1 MKSHLL
7 VIFFFN
13 FLLLGI
19 THCGKLKNIDESN
32 FDRVVK
38 NSEDVYILK
47 IFSDKCGSC
56 IDFQKSWDEAQK
68 NLHQFQLG
76 EINIETPKGMK
87 LAQKLN
93 ALNEG
98 VPALMIFKENSNEL
112 FGVDG
117 MDSKT
122 VLNKI
127 TSLTSELQVVSGK
140 MKKTTVKTDV

>member
-1 MKSHLL
+1 MKTNLL
-7 VIFFFN
+7 VVFFFC

-19 THCGKLKNIDESN
+19 TYCGKLKSIDESN

-47 IFSDKCGSC
+47 IYSDKCGSC
-56 IDFQKSWDEAQK
+56 IDFQKSWEEAQK
-68 NLHQFQLG
+68 NLHKFQLG
-76 EINIETPKGMK
+76 EINIETPNGMK

-98 VPALMIFKENSNEL
+98 VPALMIIKENSNEL

-117 MDSKT
+117 MDSKS
-122 VLNKI
+122 VLDKI

-140 MKKTTVKTDV
+140 MKKTTIKTDV